1 MPYSRIEKST
11 MVKKND
17 CKSVDDSWPQPYTT
31 FSNCGY
37 VSSLKLSIVHCPI
50 ISPLDSD
57 HRHRR
62 PQRKNSNI
70 KAFTSTEVC
79 FLDQHEPTCSGLRF
93 PFATHA
99 APLLSLVRRL
109 ARASN
114 GLIFSGP
121 KDDVDDNIKAYNV
134 ADGMPEGHVLSGNPQ
149 EGIELFL
156 KATPGNFREVVEVA
170 EGESGMRISCLLT
183 DAFLWFAGEMAEDRC
198 IPWVPLWTSGPVSLA
213 VHVYTDDIRKMV
225 LGANGIEGHEVQTL
239 DFIPGLSSIHAVDLP
254 EEIVSGSLDSPFS
267 QMLHKMGLTLPRAA
281 AVVINSF
288 EEMEPTVVNDLKS
301 KFKKFVNVGPFTL
314 SSPPPLAP
322 DSNSCLLWLDRQKAA
337 SVAYISFGTII
348 TPPPHELVALAEAL
362 ESTGV
367 PFLWSLRDNSKD
379 NLPKGFLERTSQNG
393 KVVPW
398 APQLQVLGHA
408 SVGVF
413 VTHCGWNSVTES
425 IVCGVPMICRPF
437 FGDQNLN
444 RRMVQDVW
452 GIGVGVKG
460 GVFTKSGLTR
470 DLELILAHEGKK
482 MREKIGVLKELAT
495 EAVESNGSSTK
506 NFSTLLEVVSHVAA
520 N

>member
-1 MPYSRIEKST
+1 M
-11 MVKKND
+11 
-17 CKSVDDSWPQPYTT
+17 
-31 FSNCGY
+31 
-37 VSSLKLSIVHCPI
+37 VSSLKLSIVHCPLSK

-93 PFATHA
+93 P
-99 APLLSLVRRL
+99 VRHPR
-109 ARASN
+109 RASAQ
-114 GLIFSGP
+114 S
-121 KDDVDDNIKAYNV
+121 DDVDDNIKAYNV

-408 SVGVF
+408 QLECF

-470 DLELILAHEGKK
+470 DLELILGA
-482 MREKIGVLKELAT
+482 
-495 EAVESNGSSTK
+495 
-506 NFSTLLEVVSHVAA
+506 
-520 N
+520 

>member
-37 VSSLKLSIVHCPI
+37 VSSLKLSIVQSSRLWTRI
-50 ISPLDSD
+50 IAIVV
-57 HRHRR
+57 HNG
-62 PQRKNSNI
+62 KTV
-70 KAFTSTEVC
+70 TSKHLHLQKFASLTSMG
-79 FLDQHEPTCSGLRF
+79 QHVAVFAF

-109 ARASN
+109 ARAVPSARFSFFNTAKSN

-254 EEIVSGSLDSPFS
+254 EEIVSGNLDSPFS

-301 KFKKFVNVGPFTL
+301 KFKSL
-314 SSPPPLAP
+314 SMLVLSPYHRHRHW
-322 DSNSCLLWLDRQKAA
+322 LLTQQLPVMLR
-337 SVAYISFGTII
+337 TII

-495 EAVESNGSSTK
+495 GAVESNGSSTK
-506 NFSTLLEVVSHVAA
+506 NFSTVLEVVSHVAA